1 MVTTAAAA
9 PAAMSVAI
17 DRNQRRSGGKVIG
30 RNSAA
35 MDWNVLQSNQS
46 LSDLM
51 VGRSINTVA
60 FEVAKEIV

>member
-17 DRNQRRSGGKVIG
+17 DRNQRRSGGNVIG

>member
-1 MVTTAAAA
+1 MVTTTAAA

-17 DRNQRRSGGKVIG
+17 DRNQRRSGGNVIG

-35 MDWNVLQSNQS
+35 MDGNVLQSNQS
-46 LSDLM
+46 LSDLL